1 MRSKR
6 LLVLTVVFGPLL
18 SAGGSATA
26 QGAPQMDDGK
36 TKSAA
41 PQLVQL
47 VQEVSDALVR
57 VDTSKAAQLWTD
69 DFTYIHSKRQS
80 AIETSVPG

>member
-36 TKSAA
+36 TKS
-41 PQLVQL
+41 VG
-47 VQEVSDALVR
+47 
-57 VDTSKAAQLWTD
+57 
-69 DFTYIHSKRQS
+69 RQNDNIMGEM
-80 AIETSVPG
+80 AHYANTENGLI